1 MTKTYTVP
9 VVSGSTFS
17 NKDIESMIYGL
28 PINMIGINITNNTN
42 TTGLVTDDIDSSGN
56 YNKNYMLPTLGL
68 LNEPLI
74 TSQTSTVKKAVFYK
88 IK

>member
-42 TTGLVTDDIDSSGN
+42 TTGMVRDDLGPTGTYS
-56 YNKNYMLPTLGL
+56 KNYLLPTLGL

-74 TSQTSTVKKAVFYK
+74 TPQTSTVKKAVFYK